1 MLRLR
6 KNNYFRILLHLFLCV
21 VFVLVFPWL
30 LFYLNDFFDIKHMI
44 LTAVI
49 LVSIFYLNYYLLIPR
64 FLSNR
69 KFKEYA
75 GTVIVVLTIV
85 YCLSTLNQPKPP
97 EFKKESRPPLT
108 QENSMAFDGVKPAR
122 KHRFFDFGILILS
135 TISIAVSTS
144 IYGTKEWFVN
154 ENQLKEIENQ
164 KLSAEL
170 SFLKAQINPHF
181 FFNTLNGIYALARK
195 KSDQT
200 PEIILKLSELM
211 RYIIYEADTVKVLLS
226 REVAHIE
233 NYIELQRIRLN
244 DMFNV
249 SFNVKGNAGL
259 KQIEPL
265 LFSVFL
271 ENAFKHGIDYT
282 QPGEILINLEIRDD
296 ELIFFIQNPIA
307 KRVPKSTNGNNGVG
321 LKNIKKRLNLVYP
334 RRHELTIT
342 TNENKYTVELKLS
355 LSEA

>member
-1 MLRLR
+1 M
-6 KNNYFRILLHLFLCV
+6 
-21 VFVLVFPWL
+21 
-30 LFYLNDFFDIKHMI
+30 
-44 LTAVI
+44 TAVI
-49 LVSIFYLNYYLLIPR
+49 LVSIFYLNYYLLIPQ

-75 GTVIVVLTIV
+75 GTVIGVLIIV
-85 YCLSTLNQPKPP
+85 YCLSTLNQPKPS
-97 EFKKESRPPLT
+97 EFKKEFIPPPIRFKKEFIPPPIR
-108 QENSMAFDGVKPAR
+108 ENSMAFVDVKPAR

-244 DMFNV
+244 EMFDV
-249 SFNVKGNAGL
+249 SFNVKGNTGL

-271 ENAFKHGIDYT
+271 ENAFKHGVDYT
-282 QPGEILINLEIRDD
+282 QPGEIMINLEIRDD

-342 TNENKYTVELKLS
+342 TNDNKYTVELKLS

>member
-1 MLRLR
+1 
-6 KNNYFRILLHLFLCV
+6 
-21 VFVLVFPWL
+21 VLVFPWL
-30 LFYLNDFFDIKHMI
+30 LFYLNDFFDVKHMI

-97 EFKKESRPPLT
+97 EFKKESIPPLI
-108 QENSMAFDGVKPAR
+108 QENSIAFDGVKPAR

-200 PEIILKLSELM
+200 PEIIFKLSELM

-244 DMFNV
+244 EMFNV
-249 SFNVKGNAGL
+249 SFNVKGNTGL

-307 KRVPKSTNGNNGVG
+307 KRVPKSTNGNNGVV

-342 TNENKYTVELKLS
+342 TKDNKYTVELNLS